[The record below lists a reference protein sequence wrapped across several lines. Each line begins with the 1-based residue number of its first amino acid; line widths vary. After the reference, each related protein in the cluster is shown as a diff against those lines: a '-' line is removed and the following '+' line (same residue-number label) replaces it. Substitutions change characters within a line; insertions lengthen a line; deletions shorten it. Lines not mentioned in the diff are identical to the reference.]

1 MVTTKAKKPDIQSQT
16 YMETLKGIQE
26 TMGSVDG
33 IKVANR
39 GSSFSNHLAAVSD
52 GIPMLGWV
60 TVDPKPHDYVKETLD
75 SAQFYGN
82 RVVKEYKEKSAFHSA
97 IMSFC

>member
-39 GSSFSNHLAAVSD
+39 GSQFSNHLAAVSD

-60 TVDPKPHDYVKETLD
+60 TVDPKPNDYVKEMVD

-82 RVVKEYKEKSAFHSA
+82 RVIKEHKEKLLAHSCE
-97 IMSFC
+97 S